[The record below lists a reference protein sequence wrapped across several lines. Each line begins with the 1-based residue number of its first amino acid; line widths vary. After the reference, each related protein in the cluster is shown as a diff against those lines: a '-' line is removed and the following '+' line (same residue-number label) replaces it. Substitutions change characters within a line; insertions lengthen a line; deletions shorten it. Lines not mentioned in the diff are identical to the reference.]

1 VNHYPSD
8 VNIADLGLSML
19 ISLNR
24 RYQQSH
30 DNHYGII
37 IFSSNIIIII
47 GYAGP
52 SDDKN
57 NIMI

>member
-1 VNHYPSD
+1 MNHYSSD
-8 VNIADLGLSML
+8 VNIADLGLSVL

-24 RYQQSH
+24 HYQQSD

-37 IFSSNIIIII
+37 IISSNIIIII

-52 SDDKN
+52 SDEKK
-57 NIMI
+57 II